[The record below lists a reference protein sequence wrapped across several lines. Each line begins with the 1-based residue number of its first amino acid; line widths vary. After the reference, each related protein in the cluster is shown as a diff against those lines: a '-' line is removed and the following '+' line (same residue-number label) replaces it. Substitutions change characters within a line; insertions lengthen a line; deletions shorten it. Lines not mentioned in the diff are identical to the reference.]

1 MGLEQE
7 SIHFAFLTAPPF
19 VSAMSGKTLVSSHDA
34 STLNRAL
41 RCRYKFQSINSDLR
55 RPSHQ
60 RHDISKAG
68 MAIQPGDC

>member
-19 VSAMSGKTLVSSHDA
+19 LSAMSGKTLGSSHGA

-41 RCRYKFQSINSDLR
+41 GCRYKFQNG
-55 RPSHQ
+55 HQ
-60 RHDISKAG
+60 F
-68 MAIQPGDC
+68 